1 MAGFK
6 TTLALLKADLE
17 FERAALRTYMEFA
30 SSSNDKEIKAMFL
43 SLVRAEQGHAT
54 GLLKLITDME
64 HGAYPVVFYCPVC
77 GWEIDFG
84 NKPEAG
90 KQVRCR
96 MCGVVLTLEE
106 ADGDYKPVIPGR

>member
-1 MAGFK
+1 MGGFK
-6 TTLALLKADLE
+6 TTLALLKEDLE
-17 FERAALRTYMEFA
+17 AERAALRTYMELA
-30 SSSNDKEIKAMFL
+30 STANDKELQAMFL
-43 SLVRAEQGHAT
+43 SLARSEQGHAT

-64 HGAYPVVFYCPVC
+64 AGDYPIIFYCPVC

-96 MCGVVLTLEE
+96 MCGVVFTLEE
-106 ADGDYKPVIPGR
+106 TDGDYKPVVA